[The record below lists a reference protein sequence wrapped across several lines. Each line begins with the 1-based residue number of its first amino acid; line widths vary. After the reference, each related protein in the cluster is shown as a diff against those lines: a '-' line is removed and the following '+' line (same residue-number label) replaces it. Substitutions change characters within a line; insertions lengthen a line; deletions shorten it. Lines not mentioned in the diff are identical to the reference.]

1 MKIKREILE
10 HPVLRTPEKWL
21 NIERSHNA
29 KLYNSGY
36 YDFKALR
43 NNPFA
48 NMLTDNK
55 MDGSRIRFPIGQ
67 MHQLAVDF
75 KKVDTE
81 KKNLFLVP
89 VVTKPE
95 PNTTLYTAQY
105 ILNNRKY
112 INYVFNSGQWRR
124 FIPPKFRFK
133 NSSSVVLAVQTLSD
147 FGDVLQGLLEQKL
160 LDAWIN
166 ADLSSDNNSGEH
178 SLTLILTGDDTA
190 DIPIVV
196 SDSSSSKIMM
206 NRCSKSIAEHLA
218 RETGTDKLTIPYDKN
233 KELCAL
239 ILQLAYYNN

>member
-29 KLYNSGY
+29 KLYIHGY
-36 YDFKALR
+36 YDLKALK

-75 KKVDTE
+75 KKADTR
-81 KKNLFLVP
+81 KKSLFLVP

-95 PNTTLYTAQY
+95 PNTTLYAAQY
-105 ILNNRKY
+105 ILNNKKY
-112 INYVFNSGQWRR
+112 INYIFNSGQWRK

-133 NSSSVVLAVQTLSD
+133 NSSGIVLAVQPLSD
-147 FGDVLQGLLEQKL
+147 FGDVLQRLLEQKL
-160 LDAWIN
+160 LHAWRD
-166 ADLSSDNNSGEH
+166 ADLSPNNSSSEH
-178 SLTLILTGDDTA
+178 SLTLYLTGENTEDTPV
-190 DIPIVV
+190 IY
-196 SDSSSSKIMM
+196 SDNNSSKIML
-206 NRCSKSIAEHLA
+206 NRCCKSIAEHLA
-218 RETGTDKLTIPYDKN
+218 RETSTNKLTIHFDKN

-239 ILQLAYYNN
+239 IIQLAYYNN

>member
-21 NIERSHNA
+21 NIERSHNVE
-29 KLYNSGY
+29 LYNSGY
-36 YDFKALR
+36 YDPIALR

-95 PNTTLYTAQY
+95 LNTTLYAAQY

-112 INYVFNSGQWRR
+112 INYIFNSGQWRR

-133 NSSSVVLAVQTLSD
+133 NSSSVVSAVRPLSD

-160 LDAWIN
+160 LDAWRDV
-166 ADLSSDNNSGEH
+166 DLSSDNSSCQH
-178 SLTLILTGDDTA
+178 SLTLYLTGDDTE
-190 DIPIVV
+190 DIPVVV
-196 SDSSSSKIMM
+196 SDSNTSKIKM
-206 NRCSKSIAEHLA
+206 NRCFKSIAKHLA
-218 RETGTDKLTIPYDKN
+218 RETGTDILTIPYDKN

-239 ILQLAYYNN
+239 ILQLAYYNS